1 MTQRDITSLRAFQKW
16 FLSPAG
22 PGLTHIPLHC
32 PTCHRDGLTAI
43 TLYRRNGYQAE
54 LCVIP
59 HEGQYVLDFP
69 EGQHAIMAF
78 LGGSLDC
85 DTSTI
90 PSYPHHLGRHHV
102 PDVFLEESRTS
113 FQQEDLEGPHPIMLE
128 PQEHRSLI
136 LAEGE
141 ESRIAFSSPRGDGL
155 VLLFSF
161 YEGSDGSCI
170 RHLQSRHEKTP

>member
-1 MTQRDITSLRAFQKW
+1 MTQRDILSLQAFQKW

-22 PGLTHIPLHC
+22 PGLLRIPLHQ
-32 PTCHRDGLTAI
+32 PTYHKDGLTAI

-54 LCVIP
+54 LCLIP
-59 HEGQYVLDFP
+59 EGGDYALDFP
-69 EGQHAIMAF
+69 EGQYAIMCF

-90 PSYPHHLGRHHV
+90 PHYPHHLGREAV
-102 PDVFLEESRTS
+102 PDVFLEKAQPDPHQPELERRHPLLREPES
-113 FQQEDLEGPHPIMLE
+113 Q
-128 PQEHRSLI
+128 RSMS

-141 ESRIAFSSPRGDGL
+141 KSRVVFSSPGGDGL

-161 YEGSDGSCI
+161 YEDNDSSCI
-170 RHLQSRHEKTP
+170 KYLQHCPEKTP